1 VVANNFQNQGLF
13 WALRGGGGG
22 TFGVVI
28 SVTLQT
34 FPEPP
39 VTVQNLN
46 VSFQDT
52 KSLYTF
58 TTEYLKMLPSLADAG
73 GSGYW
78 YVDPTGAIQGNGRPA
93 FIVVHFFFNKTDLAA
108 LATLFEPLY
117 TFAKTINGSES
128 VNQTIPVPA
137 ARYVFPQPGGSDD
150 TGKNVVLGTRLY
162 SRANLLMP
170 DGAANLSNTLY
181 NITTHYPTI
190 IEGHLTAGGKVAANA
205 DIDSALNPS
214 WRLALGEVI
223 IPLSWEDDTP
233 PETQREMI
241 EALTYVQMP
250 QLEAVDPSMGAYT
263 NEANAYEPEWQ
274 QVFWG
279 SNYGRLLEVKN
290 KWDPRGFFRCN
301 RCVGSER
308 WDASGNC
315 PAP

>member
-1 VVANNFQNQGLF
+1 MVANNYQNQDLF

-22 TFGVVI
+22 TFGLVV

-39 VTVQNLN
+39 VTVQNQN
-46 VSFQDT
+46 VSFPDT

-58 TTEYLKMLPSLADAG
+58 TEQYLKMLPTLADAG

-78 YVDPTGAIQGNGRPA
+78 FLDPLGIIQGAGKPT
-93 FIVVHFFFNKTDLAA
+93 FIVIHYFFNKTDLAA
-108 LATLFEPLY
+108 LAALFAPLY
-117 TFAKTINGSES
+117 EFTKTINGSES

-137 ARYVFPQPGGSDD
+137 ARYVFPRPGGSDN
-150 TGKNVVLGTRLY
+150 TGSNVVLGTRLY
-162 SRANLLMP
+162 SRANLESP
-170 DGAANLSNTLY
+170 NGAANLANVLY
-181 NITTHYPTI
+181 NITTYHPTI

-223 IPLSWEDDTP
+223 IPLLWADSTP
-233 PETQREMI
+233 PAMQKQMI
-241 EALTYVQMP
+241 ETLTYEEMP

-274 QVFWG
+274 TVFWG
-279 SNYGRLLEVKN
+279 TNYPRLLEVKN
-290 KWDPRGFFRCN
+290 NWDPRGFFRCN

-315 PAP
+315 PA